1 MTSKPQTRSGMSQ
14 QTREALIAAGL
25 KLFGS
30 KGFEAT
36 STRDIAAEAGANIA
50 SIAYH
55 FGGKDGL
62 RIACA
67 ESIVERLRQATGSAA
82 LASEAGFDEE
92 TAVGILENLL
102 AMIVGFLVVRP
113 EARDIAAFMVREI
126 TGAGP
131 AVDII
136 YDEFVEPIHKALCH
150 LWAAATGGEADSEET
165 RIAVFAFVGQF
176 IYFRIGQPL
185 VLRRLDWENVG
196 PREAEEIVRVLKT
209 NLRAQVKAY
218 KAANR

>member
-1 MTSKPQTRSGMSQ
+1 MASKPQTRSGMSQ
-14 QTREALIAAGL
+14 QTREALVAAGL

-36 STRDIAAEAGANIA
+36 STRDIAAEANANIA

-62 RIACA
+62 RVACA
-67 ESIVERLRQATGSAA
+67 ESIVARLKQVTGSAS
-82 LASEAGFDEE
+82 LVSETRFDEE
-92 TAVGILENLL
+92 TALGTLEDLL
-102 AMIVGFLVVRP
+102 SMIVGFMVVRP

-136 YDEFVEPIHKALCH
+136 YDEFVAPIHKALCR
-150 LWAAATGGEADSEET
+150 LWAAATGGEAESEET
-165 RIAVFAFVGQF
+165 RIAVFALIGQV

-185 VLRRLDWENVG
+185 VLRRLEWKSVG
-196 PREAEEIVRVLKT
+196 PREAEEIIRALKA
-209 NLRAQVKAY
+209 NMRALIAAK

>member
-1 MTSKPQTRSGMSQ
+1 MASKPQTRSGMSQ
-14 QTREALIAAGL
+14 QTREALVAAGL

-36 STRDIAAEAGANIA
+36 STRDIAAEANANIA

-62 RIACA
+62 RVACA
-67 ESIVERLRQATGSAA
+67 ESIVARLKQVTGSAS
-82 LASEAGFDEE
+82 LVSEIRFDEE
-92 TAVGILENLL
+92 TALGTLENLL
-102 AMIVGFLVVRP
+102 SMIVGFMVVRP

-136 YDEFVEPIHKALCH
+136 YDEFVAPIHKALCR
-150 LWAAATGGEADSEET
+150 LWAAATGGEAESEET
-165 RIAVFAFVGQF
+165 RIAVFALIGQV

-185 VLRRLDWENVG
+185 VLRRLEWKSVG
-196 PREAEEIVRVLKT
+196 PREAEEIIRALKA
-209 NLRAQVKAY
+209 NMRALIAAN

>member
-1 MTSKPQTRSGMSQ
+1 MASKPQTRSGMSQ
-14 QTREALIAAGL
+14 QTREALVAAGL

-67 ESIVERLRQATGSAA
+67 ESIVERLKQATGSAA
-82 LASEAGFDEE
+82 LAGEAGFDEE
-92 TAVGILENLL
+92 AALAILENLL
-102 AMIVGFLVVRP
+102 AMIVGFMVARP
-113 EARDIAAFMVREI
+113 EARDIAAFMVREV
-126 TGAGP
+126 TSDGP

-136 YDEFVEPIHKALCH
+136 YGEFVAPIHKALCR

-165 RIAVFAFVGQF
+165 RIALFALVGQV

-185 VLRRLDWENVG
+185 VLRRLGWESVG
-196 PREAEEIVRVLKT
+196 PREAEEIIRVLKA